1 VGEDLDSVILSAF
14 RLLDES
20 KNIIVDGKEI
30 NDDTNI
36 RVNDHADNVM
46 VLSYYANQVKER
58 ERDSV

>member
-1 VGEDLDSVILSAF
+1 MGEDLDSLILSAF

-46 VLSYYANQVKER
+46 VLSYYANQVN
-58 ERDSV
+58 